1 MQLKHTSNY
10 VDRRREEYP
19 SIGDQLDI
27 LYHQGYDA
35 WKAAIAEIKAKYPKP
50 VDGQH

>member
-1 MQLKHTSNY
+1 MKFKVDQNY
-10 VDRRREEYP
+10 AGLRKKEYP
-19 SIGDQLDI
+19 PISDQLDI

-35 WKAAIAEIKAKYPKP
+35 WKAAIAEIKARYPKP